1 MQGVCVCRGGCRV
14 GVGCGGYV
22 CAKRVFDWMLFNGFL
37 SLVDMDVSEIDR
49 LISNF
54 C

>member
-1 MQGVCVCRGGCRV
+1 MCVWGGWVCVC
-14 GVGCGGYV
+14 V
-22 CAKRVFDWMLFNGFL
+22 CVFVKRVFDWMLFNGFL
-37 SLVDMDVSEIDR
+37 SLVDKSVSEINR